1 VALTPEEKRRFFKAL
16 EEDEEFKMAVA
27 GTIGLG
33 EILEELKRLREDFE
47 KWIKMEKERWEAAD
61 KRFARIETTLGAIA
75 EAQFSRYVWEE
86 LRDEIKGRGEAMLRR
101 ERNVDLDGVDIDLLV
116 ETDRHV
122 YVVEVKTRPKI
133 ADVGALLAKC
143 DVAQQ
148 KLGKPAIPVLTGVII
163 GREVETYAR
172 GKGVTIMKF

>member
-1 VALTPEEKRRFFKAL
+1 VALTPEEKRRFLKAL

-47 KWIKMEKERWEAAD
+47 KWINMEKERWEAAN
-61 KRFARIETTLGAIA
+61 KRFAHIETTLGAIA

-86 LRDEIKGRGEAMLRR
+86 LREEIEGRGEAVLRR
-101 ERNVDLDGVDIDLLV
+101 ERNVDLDGVDLLV
-116 ETDRHV
+116 ETDKHV
-122 YVVEVKTRPKI
+122 YVVEVKRRPKI
-133 ADVGALLAKC
+133 ADVRALLAKC

-148 KLGKPAIPVLTGVII
+148 KLGKPAIPVLTGVMI

-172 GKGVTIMKF
+172 GKGVRIMKF

>member
-1 VALTPEEKRRFFKAL
+1 
-16 EEDEEFKMAVA
+16 MAVA

-33 EILEELKRLREDFE
+33 GILEELKRLREDFE
-47 KWIKMEKERWEAAD
+47 KWIKMEKKRWEAAN

-86 LRDEIKGRGEAMLRR
+86 LREEIRGRGEAVLRR
-101 ERNVDLDGVDIDLLV
+101 ERNVDLDGVDLLV

-148 KLGKPAIPVLTGVII
+148 KLGKPAIPILTGVMI
-163 GREVETYAR
+163 GREVEAYAR
-172 GKGVTIMKF
+172 GRWVRIMKF

>member
-1 VALTPEEKRRFFKAL
+1 MALTPEEKRRFLKAL
-16 EEDEEFKMAVA
+16 EEDKEFRMAVA

-33 EILEELKRLREDFE
+33 EILGELKRLREDFE
-47 KWIKMEKERWEAAD
+47 KWIKIEKERWEAAN
-61 KRFARIETTLGAIA
+61 KRFARIEASLGAIA

-86 LRDEIKGRGEAMLRR
+86 LREEGRGEAVLRR

-122 YVVEVKTRPKI
+122 YVVEVKTKPKI

-148 KLGKPAIPVLTGVII
+148 KLGKPAIPILTGVMI
-163 GREVETYAR
+163 GREVEAYAR
-172 GKGVTIMKF
+172 GKGVRIMKF

>member
-1 VALTPEEKRRFFKAL
+1 MVLTPEEKRRFLKAL
-16 EEDEEFKMAVA
+16 EEDEDFRRAVA

-47 KWIKMEKERWEAAD
+47 KWIKMEKKRWEAAD

-86 LRDEIKGRGEAMLRR
+86 LRDEIRGRGEAVLRR
-101 ERNVDLDGVDIDLLV
+101 ERNVDLDGVDLLV

-148 KLGKPAIPVLTGVII
+148 KLGKPAIPILTGVMI
-163 GREVETYAR
+163 GREVEAYAR
-172 GKGVTIMKF
+172 GRGVRIMKF

>member
-1 VALTPEEKRRFFKAL
+1 VALTPEEKRRFLKAL
-16 EEDEEFKMAVA
+16 EEDKEFKMAVA

-47 KWIKMEKERWEAAD
+47 KWIKMEKKRWEAAN
-61 KRFARIETTLGAIA
+61 KRFARIETSLGAIA

-86 LRDEIKGRGEAMLRR
+86 LREEIKGRGEAVLRR
-101 ERNVDLDGVDIDLLV
+101 ERNVDLDGVDLLV

-148 KLGKPAIPVLTGVII
+148 KLGKPAIPVLTGVMI

-172 GKGVTIMKF
+172 GKGVRIMKF

>member
-1 VALTPEEKRRFFKAL
+1 VALTPEEKRRFLKAL
-16 EEDEEFKMAVA
+16 EEDEELAVA

-33 EILEELKRLREDFE
+33 GILEELKRLREDFE

-61 KRFARIETTLGAIA
+61 KRFARIETSLGAIA
-75 EAQFSRYVWEE
+75 GAQFSRYVWEE
-86 LRDEIKGRGEAMLRR
+86 LMEEIKGRGETVLRR
-101 ERNVDLDGVDIDLLV
+101 ERNVELDGVDLLV

-143 DVAQQ
+143 DMAQQ
-148 KLGKPAIPVLTGVII
+148 KLGKPAIPVLTGVMI

>member
-1 VALTPEEKRRFFKAL
+1 MAPTPEEKRRLLKAL
-16 EEDEEFKMAVA
+16 EENEEFKMAVA

-33 EILEELKRLREDFE
+33 EILKELKRLREDFE
-47 KWIKMEKERWEAAD
+47 KWIKMEEERWEAAD
-61 KRFARIETTLGAIA
+61 KRFARIETSLGAIA

-86 LRDEIKGRGEAMLRR
+86 LREEIRGRGEAVLRQ
-101 ERNVDLDGVDIDLLV
+101 ERDVDLDGVDVDLLV
-116 ETDRHV
+116 ETDRYI
-122 YVVEVKTRPKI
+122 YVVEVKTRLKI
-133 ADVGALLAKC
+133 ADVGALFAKC

-172 GKGVTIMKF
+172 DKGVRIMKF

>member
-1 VALTPEEKRRFFKAL
+1 MALTPEEKRRFLKAL

-47 KWIKMEKERWEAAD
+47 KWTKMEKERWEAAN
-61 KRFARIETTLGAIA
+61 KRFARIEPSLGAIA

-86 LRDEIKGRGEAMLRR
+86 LREEIKGRGEAVLRR
-101 ERNVDLDGVDIDLLV
+101 ERNVDLDGVDLRV

-172 GKGVTIMKF
+172 GKGVRIMKF

>member
-1 VALTPEEKRRFFKAL
+1 VALTPEEKRRFLKAL
-16 EEDEEFKMAVA
+16 EEDEEFRMAVA

-33 EILEELKRLREDFE
+33 GILEELKRLREDFE
-47 KWIKMEKERWEAAD
+47 KWIKMEKKRWEAAN

-75 EAQFSRYVWEE
+75 GAQFSRYVWEE
-86 LRDEIKGRGEAMLRR
+86 LREEIKGRGEAVLRR

-122 YVVEVKTRPKI
+122 YVVEVKTKPKI

-148 KLGKPAIPVLTGVII
+148 KLGKPAIPVLTGVMI

-172 GKGVTIMKF
+172 GKGVRMMKF

>member
-1 VALTPEEKRRFFKAL
+1 VALTPEEKRRFLKAL
-16 EEDEEFKMAVA
+16 EEDEEFRMAVA

-47 KWIKMEKERWEAAD
+47 KWIKMEKKRWEAAN
-61 KRFARIETTLGAIA
+61 KRFARIEATLGAIA

-86 LRDEIKGRGEAMLRR
+86 LREEGRGEAVLRR
-101 ERNVDLDGVDIDLLV
+101 ERNVDLDGVDLLV

-122 YVVEVKTRPKI
+122 YVVEVKMRPKI

-148 KLGKPAIPVLTGVII
+148 KLGKPAIPVLTGVMI
-163 GREVETYAR
+163 GREVEAYAR
-172 GKGVTIMKF
+172 GKGVRIMRF

>member
-1 VALTPEEKRRFFKAL
+1 MALTPEEKRRFLKAL
-16 EEDEEFKMAVA
+16 EEDEELAVA

-33 EILEELKRLREDFE
+33 GILEELKRLREDFE

-61 KRFARIETTLGAIA
+61 KRFARIETSLGAIA
-75 EAQFSRYVWEE
+75 GAQFSRYVWEE
-86 LRDEIKGRGEAMLRR
+86 LMEEIKGRGETVLRR
-101 ERNVDLDGVDIDLLV
+101 ERNVELDGVDLLV

-143 DVAQQ
+143 DMAQQ
-148 KLGKPAIPVLTGVII
+148 KLGKPAIPVLTGVMI

>member
-1 VALTPEEKRRFFKAL
+1 MALTPEEKRRFLKAL
-16 EEDEEFKMAVA
+16 EEDKEFKMAVA

-86 LRDEIKGRGEAMLRR
+86 LREEIRGRGEAVLRR
-101 ERNVDLDGVDIDLLV
+101 ERNVDLDGVDLLV

-148 KLGKPAIPVLTGVII
+148 KLGKPAIPVLTGVMI

>member
-1 VALTPEEKRRFFKAL
+1 MALTPEEKRRFLKAL

-33 EILEELKRLREDFE
+33 GILEELKRLREDFE
-47 KWIKMEKERWEAAD
+47 KWIKMEKKRWEAAN

-86 LRDEIKGRGEAMLRR
+86 LREEIRGRGEAVLRR
-101 ERNVDLDGVDIDLLV
+101 ERNVDLDGVDLLV

-148 KLGKPAIPVLTGVII
+148 KLGKPAIPILTGVMI
-163 GREVETYAR
+163 GREVEAYAR
-172 GKGVTIMKF
+172 GRGVRIMKF

>member
-1 VALTPEEKRRFFKAL
+1 VALTPEEKRRFLKAL
-16 EEDEEFKMAVA
+16 EEDKEFKMAVA

-61 KRFARIETTLGAIA
+61 KRFARIETSLGAIA

-86 LRDEIKGRGEAMLRR
+86 IRGRGEAVLRR
-101 ERNVDLDGVDIDLLV
+101 ERNVDLDGVDLLV

>member
-1 VALTPEEKRRFFKAL
+1 MALTPEEKRRFLKAL
-16 EEDEEFKMAVA
+16 EEDKEFKMAVA

-86 LRDEIKGRGEAMLRR
+86 LRDEIKGRGEAVLRR
-101 ERNVDLDGVDIDLLV
+101 ERNVDLDGVDLLV

-122 YVVEVKTRPKI
+122 YVVEVKMRPKI

-148 KLGKPAIPVLTGVII
+148 KLGKPAIPILTGVMI

>member
-1 VALTPEEKRRFFKAL
+1 VALTPEEKRRFLKAL
-16 EEDEEFKMAVA
+16 EEDKEFKMAVA
-27 GTIGLG
+27 GAIGLG

-47 KWIKMEKERWEAAD
+47 KWIKMEEERWKAAD
-61 KRFARIETTLGAIA
+61 KRFARIETSLGAIA

-86 LRDEIKGRGEAMLRR
+86 LREEIRGRGEAVLRR
-101 ERNVDLDGVDIDLLV
+101 ERNVDLDGVDLLV

-133 ADVGALLAKC
+133 ADVGALLVKC

-148 KLGKPAIPVLTGVII
+148 KLGKPAIPVLTGVMI

-172 GKGVTIMKF
+172 GKGVRIVKF

>member
-1 VALTPEEKRRFFKAL
+1 VALTPEEKRRFLKAL
-16 EEDEEFKMAVA
+16 EEDKEFKMAVA
-27 GTIGLG
+27 GTISLG

-47 KWIKMEKERWEAAD
+47 KWIKMEKKRWEAAN
-61 KRFARIETTLGAIA
+61 KRFARIEATLGAIA

-86 LRDEIKGRGEAMLRR
+86 LREEGRGEAVLRR

-122 YVVEVKTRPKI
+122 YVVEVKTRPRI

-148 KLGKPAIPVLTGVII
+148 KLGKPAIPVLTGVMI

-172 GKGVTIMKF
+172 GKGVRIMKF